1 MNNIEYT
8 DKEYNNNNNSKLYNI
23 KSDDNENKDDLK
35 YFTTLYKLPKYLEK
49 VNNYFLSYNFFSVF
63 SIQY

>member
-8 DKEYNNNNNSKLYNI
+8 DKEYNNNNNSKLNNI

>member
-1 MNNIEYT
+1 M
-8 DKEYNNNNNSKLYNI
+8 NNNSKLNND
-23 KSDDNENKDDLK
+23 KNDDNDNKDDLK

>member
-8 DKEYNNNNNSKLYNI
+8 DKEYNNNNSKLNNV
-23 KSDDNENKDDLK
+23 KNDDNEDDLK
-35 YFTTLYKLPKYLEK
+35 YFNTLYKLPKYLEK